1 MSVGQSAQSAVDRS
15 QQVSQAH
22 GSATQRVAPAG
33 QVSSGAGAS
42 SGDQSNDGAS
52 PELAEAHYRG
62 PQDLRLGPKGA
73 ARRRAHNGDDD

>member
-42 SGDQSNDGAS
+42 SGDQSNGGAS
-52 PELAEAHYRG
+52 PELAEAALQGASG
-62 PQDLRLGPKGA
+62 PA
-73 ARRRAHNGDDD
+73 AWT